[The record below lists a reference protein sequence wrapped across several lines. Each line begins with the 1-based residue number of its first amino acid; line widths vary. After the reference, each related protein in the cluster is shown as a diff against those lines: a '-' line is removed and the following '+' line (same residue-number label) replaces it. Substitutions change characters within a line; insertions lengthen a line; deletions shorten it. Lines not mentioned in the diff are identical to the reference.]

1 MLLKKYKDYQT
12 GHIDSIYEV
21 YVLFSSDMSKAE
33 RLKKVLKQDEN
44 KHSIP
49 LVSFWKVC
57 SYK

>member
-12 GHIDSIYEV
+12 GHIYSIYEV

-49 LVSFWKVC
+49 LVSF
-57 SYK
+57 